1 MHKIRTLAILDAMEK
16 IIEDYRSSTIE
27 ELIDAIDETDVLEL
41 SRPAAFVTGTKDH
54 TYLYLNYSFDTEV
67 FDLTD
72 EKLDKATIRIEKDT
86 GMATWYEYVTDTT
99 VVVRIAVP
107 RCNLNVGEYFSL
119 QGTGTE
125 HIKYMYYTVTAG

>member
-1 MHKIRTLAILDAMEK
+1 MEK
-16 IIEDYRSSTIE
+16 IIEDYYNNTIE
-27 ELIDAIDETDVLEL
+27 ELIDDIDETDVLEL

-54 TYLYLNYSFDTEV
+54 TCLHLNYSFDTEV

-72 EKLDKATIRIEKDT
+72 EKLDKATIRIEKYT
-86 GMATWYEYVTDTT
+86 GMSAWYEYIADTT

-107 RCNLNVGEYFSL
+107 RCNLNVGKYFSP

-125 HIKYMYYTVTAG
+125 RIKYMYFTVTEH